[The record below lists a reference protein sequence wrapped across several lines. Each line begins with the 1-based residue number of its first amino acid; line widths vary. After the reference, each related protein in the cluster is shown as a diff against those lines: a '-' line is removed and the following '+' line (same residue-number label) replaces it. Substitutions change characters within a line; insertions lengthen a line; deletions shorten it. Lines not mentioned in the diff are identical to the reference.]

1 MEFNKKNI
9 SLLIEV
15 NSDDDDDD
23 CAIILDESN
32 HVSETAF
39 IIDDDS
45 ISVVSV
51 PKDEASSPSS
61 ELPSLDFKIDNNDT
75 TLKAYGK
82 RKSMSLDNIFMENE
96 NKIIK
101 LDDTADVDEE
111 NISSKQ
117 QTEDENNF
125 GQYKTI

>member
-1 MEFNKKNI
+1 M
-9 SLLIEV
+9 
-15 NSDDDDDD
+15 
-23 CAIILDESN
+23 
-32 HVSETAF
+32 
-39 IIDDDS
+39 
-45 ISVVSV
+45 

-75 TLKAYGK
+75 SLKAYGK
-82 RKSMSLDNIFMENE
+82 RKSMSLDNIFMENENISNLYLSREDE